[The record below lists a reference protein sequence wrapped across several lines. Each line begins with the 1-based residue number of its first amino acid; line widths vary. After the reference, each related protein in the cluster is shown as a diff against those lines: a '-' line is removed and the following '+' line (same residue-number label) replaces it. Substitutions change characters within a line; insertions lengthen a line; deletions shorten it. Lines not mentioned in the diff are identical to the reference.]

1 LNTFD
6 VDPQTVDMRII
17 KNLLARFSLFSGATT
32 SNTIATMALFILFS
46 INPGYSCTEDPSV
59 KLTDLK
65 TPDGLDVCI
74 QPFSAID
81 ATVTI
86 DLKMENLVSS
96 AGNDFTCDLHNY
108 RQRNLPYGLTH
119 LHVIDPTRGYKYHY
133 DFHYRIGNLS
143 GHPDTNYVYE
153 LPYQKGEHHRINQG
167 YFGAF
172 SHQIGSDTEYA
183 LDFDMPV
190 GTVVC
195 AAREGICVAARTD
208 STNGGPDPAFKIC
221 ANHVEIRHA
230 DGTYAEYVHLRTNGA
245 IVHVGDVVKVG
256 QPIAYSGNTGFSQG
270 PHMHFAVYIP
280 RDGIKVQSMPTK
292 FHTDFGISNSLQ
304 QGQVY

>member
-1 LNTFD
+1 
-6 VDPQTVDMRII
+6 MRII
-17 KNLLARFSLFSGATT
+17 KTLQSLFSHAKGATT
-32 SNTIATMALFILFS
+32 GNTAAALALLILVS
-46 INPGYSCTEDPSV
+46 ISPGNSCTEDPSV

-65 TPDGLDVCI
+65 VPDGLIVCI
-74 QPFSAID
+74 EPYSAID
-81 ATVTI
+81 ATLTI
-86 DLKMENLVSS
+86 DLKLENLVSS
-96 AGNDFTCDLHNY
+96 SGNDFTCDLHNY
-108 RQRNLPYGLTH
+108 RQRYLPYGLTH
-119 LHVIDPTRGYKYHY
+119 LHVIDPYKTYKYHY
-133 DFHYRIGNLS
+133 DFHYRIGNLN
-143 GHPDTNYVYE
+143 GHPDPNVVYE
-153 LPYQKGEHHRINQG
+153 LPYRRGEHHRVNQG
-167 YFGAF
+167 YFGQF
-172 SHQIGSDTEYA
+172 SHQAGSDTEYA

-208 STNGGPDPAFKIC
+208 STNGGADPTFKIC

-230 DGTYAEYVHLRTNGA
+230 DGTYAEYVHLRPNGA

-292 FHTDFGISNSLQ
+292 FHTSFGISNGLQ